1 MRAREEPSLA
11 PVRRV
16 YVMYEGRRTE
26 RDYFTCFSRA
36 WRSIGKFDL
45 IELSKDGF
53 DADRTDR
60 LTMVEM
66 ARGHMAMVV
75 YGRFTPFL
83 HVTTVLRNLWTTS
96 TDTYLDPDT
105 LDRVRRRIMRTVDS
119 RGPVIDGD
127 GMVSDDVSLNEI
139 IRDELGKSD
148 LLTGEDDGI
157 FNLGTYIPK
166 GNSYEPSKDR
176 VFVVFDRDLDPNCP
190 ELRTDEEYGR
200 VLNMCQNL
208 GFEPLVSTPMFEF
221 WLLLHHES
229 VDVTAYGP
237 SLLYK
242 NDILRDLESLEGG
255 RSKGISQRRFDRFY
269 LGTFPRAV
277 DASRAPPLTTDPR
290 RLVDTPGTNVGVE
303 LESLLS

>member
-1 MRAREEPSLA
+1 MLRKA
-11 PVRRV
+11 
-16 YVMYEGRRTE
+16 
-26 RDYFTCFSRA
+26 F
-36 WRSIGKFDL
+36 L
-45 IELSKDGF
+45 IILSAILIASPAFAFGSHEKSAVNADG
-53 DADRTDR
+53 
-60 LTMVEM
+60 
-66 ARGHMAMVV
+66 
-75 YGRFTPFL
+75 
-83 HVTTVLRNLWTTS
+83 
-96 TDTYLDPDT
+96 
-105 LDRVRRRIMRTVDS
+105 TVDIDLWYGAAVTEA
-119 RGPVIDGD
+119 GPIPEDWAGYD
-127 GMVSDDVSLNEI
+127 I

-176 VFVVFDRDLDPNCP
+176 VFVVFDRDLGPNCP

-200 VLNMCQNL
+200 VLNMCQSL

-221 WLLLHHES
+221 WLLLHHEG

-277 DASRAPPLTTDPR
+277 DASRTPPLTTDPR